1 MRGRCAG
8 CGTAHPESATHC
20 IRCGRIFKSSVCT
33 VHRDRIADRACLV
46 CSRTLCLSCRFGSR
60 HAPVCQDHQ
69 EVRIVQGWA
78 EVAQY
83 PDEVTALLTTERL
96 RSHDIEA
103 TILSQKDR
111 WHVVSFGGLAVI
123 RVLVPASMFVE
134 ARRVL
139 DSRSSSGSGL
149 PE

>member
-1 MRGRCAG
+1 MRGCCPG
-8 CGTAHPESATHC
+8 CGTTQLESATHC
-20 IRCGRIFKSSVCT
+20 IRCGRLFRSSACA
-33 VHRDRIADRACLV
+33 VHRASIAERACLI
-46 CSRTLCLSCRFGSR
+46 CSRTLCRACRFGSR
-60 HAPVCQDHQ
+60 HASVCQDHE
-69 EVRIVQGWA
+69 EVRIIQGWA

-139 DSRSSSGSGL
+139 DSRSDSSSGL

>member
-1 MRGRCAG
+1 
-8 CGTAHPESATHC
+8 
-20 IRCGRIFKSSVCT
+20 V
-33 VHRDRIADRACLV
+33 
-46 CSRTLCLSCRFGSR
+46 
-60 HAPVCQDHQ
+60 
-69 EVRIVQGWA
+69 VQF
-78 EVAQY
+78 
-83 PDEVTALLTTERL
+83 PDEVTALLTTECL

-134 ARRVL
+134 AKRVL
-139 DSRSSSGSGL
+139 DSRSDSGSGL